1 MNGRALD
8 FFEVLSTQRA
18 VRSYRE
24 EPVPEEMVQRVLEA
38 ASCAPSGG
46 NVQPWAFVVVRDPET
61 KKRIGKLYAE
71 AWRWYKRRRIKRSSL
86 PERAKRDG
94 DAFAGTLDRVPVLI
108 FACLDRRKLGIPY
121 DLPLWPITRTTAYG
135 SIFPA
140 VQNLLLTARALG
152 LGSVLTTL
160 HGRYERKIKKILGLP
175 PYVQTC
181 ALVPIGFPAVP
192 FGKTRRIPTG
202 RFVHYDQW

>member
-1 MNGRALD
+1 MNGAPWIFLK
-8 FFEVLSTQRA
+8 FFPRSGLSEPIEKSRSRRKWSSGCWKPHR
-18 VRSYRE
+18 VRPAGAMRSPGRS
-24 EPVPEEMVQRVLEA
+24 L
-38 ASCAPSGG
+38 SSGTRR
-46 NVQPWAFVVVRDPET
+46 PR
-61 KKRIGKLYAE
+61 KKIGKLYAE